1 MRIASPVRRAITVS
15 ALVAGMAL
23 GQAVWAAEPTM
34 NDIYAKAQAGQLAEA
49 QTMVQ
54 QVLVA
59 HPKSAKAYYV
69 QAELFARQ
77 GLLDKARQALATAE
91 QLAPGLPFA
100 SAHSV
105 QELRSQLQG
114 TTRVQNTPATTPS
127 PVNTAPTSTNKSN
140 SWLLP
145 VGLTALFFIGVILW
159 MRSRRPQVQTV
170 ASYSGTGYDSGAG
183 MNTPAPYPAAPQP
196 GYGYNPHYNNGYG
209 APAQPSMGS
218 RIAGGLATGLA
229 VGAGVV
235 AAEAIGRSI
244 MGGNEAHAAPAPH
257 LDPVPTYAPD
267 VNADMGGNNFG
278 INDASWDSGGS
289 GGGSDWE

>member
-1 MRIASPVRRAITVS
+1 MSITMSLATSMRRTIALT
-15 ALVAGMAL
+15 ALVCGL
-23 GQAVWAAEPTM
+23 GLGTAVWAAEPTM

-59 HPKSAKAYYV
+59 HPNSAKAHYV

-77 GLLDKARQALATAE
+77 GALDKARQSLATAE

-100 SAHSV
+100 NAHSV
-105 QELRSQLQG
+105 QELRAQLSAP
-114 TTRVQNTPATTPS
+114 RAIANTPNQAVYQPAAKQG
-127 PVNTAPTSTNKSN
+127 NN
-140 SWLLP
+140 WLLP
-145 VGLTALFFIGVILW
+145 VGLTALFFIGVMLW
-159 MRSRRPQVQTV
+159 MRSRRPQTPVYNGS
-170 ASYSGTGYDSGAG
+170 SYDAGSG
-183 MNTPAPYPAAPQP
+183 MNTPAPYPVNPQP
-196 GYGYNPHYNNGYG
+196 GYGNGYG

-235 AAEAIGRSI
+235 AAEAIGRSL
-244 MGGNEAHAAPAPH
+244 MGGNEAHAASV
-257 LDPVPTYAPD
+257 PVEPMPSYAPD

-278 INDASWDSGGS
+278 ISDGSWDSGGGADF
-289 GGGSDWE
+289 GGGGGDWE